1 MAQDQIEEEVTTSQ
15 GQPTTEQEA
24 TPSQESTEEAPQEA
38 TEEVAEGKAKTKKE
52 AKAAPKKAVP
62 EKEEAPSTEEST
74 EDNEASTAK
83 EAKAAPKKAA
93 PEKEEAPSTE
103 QSVEDNEPSTAL
115 EQLAREVLADN
126 GMDVVFAT
134 TDGTF
139 FGRYNDARNHS
150 RNIKDE
156 TVRYFART
164 GLPAE
169 ELRKLV
175 PSLLLPEEL
184 QEQSK

>member
-1 MAQDQIEEEVTTSQ
+1 MAQDQIEEEVTASQ
-15 GQPTTEQEA
+15 GQPTTEQEP

-38 TEEVAEGKAKTKKE
+38 TEEVAEGKAGKTK
-52 AKAAPKKAVP
+52 
-62 EKEEAPSTEEST
+62 
-74 EDNEASTAK
+74 K

-103 QSVEDNEPSTAL
+103 ESTEDTEASTAL

-175 PSLLLPEEL
+175 PSFLLPEEL
-184 QEQSK
+184 QETASKS

>member
-1 MAQDQIEEEVTTSQ
+1 MAQDQIEEEVTASQ
-15 GQPTTEQEA
+15 GQPTTEQEP

-38 TEEVAEGKAKTKKE
+38 TEEVAEGKAGKTKKE
-52 AKAAPKKAVP
+52 
-62 EKEEAPSTEEST
+62 
-74 EDNEASTAK
+74 
-83 EAKAAPKKAA
+83 
-93 PEKEEAPSTE
+93 
-103 QSVEDNEPSTAL
+103 STAL

-175 PSLLLPEEL
+175 PSFLLPEEL
-184 QEQSK
+184 QETASKS

>member
-1 MAQDQIEEEVTTSQ
+1 MAQDQIEEEVTVSQ
-15 GQPTTEQEA
+15 GQPTTEQEP

-38 TEEVAEGKAKTKKE
+38 TEEVAEGKAGKTKKE
-52 AKAAPKKAVP
+52 AKAAA
-62 EKEEAPSTEEST
+62 
-74 EDNEASTAK
+74 
-83 EAKAAPKKAA
+83 KKAA

-103 QSVEDNEPSTAL
+103 ESSEDNEASTAL
-115 EQLAREVLADN
+115 EQLAREVLSDN

-164 GLPAE
+164 GLPTE

-175 PSLLLPEEL
+175 PSFLLPEEL
-184 QEQSK
+184 QETASKS

>member
-1 MAQDQIEEEVTTSQ
+1 MAQEQIEEEVTTSQ

-38 TEEVAEGKAKTKKE
+38 TEEVAEGKVGKTKKE
-52 AKAAPKKAVP
+52 AKA
-62 EKEEAPSTEEST
+62 T
-74 EDNEASTAK
+74 
-83 EAKAAPKKAA
+83 PKKAA

-103 QSVEDNEPSTAL
+103 ESSEDNEASTAL

-139 FGRYNDARNHS
+139 FGHYNDARNHS

-164 GLPAE
+164 GLPTE

-175 PSLLLPEEL
+175 PSFLLPEEL

>member
-52 AKAAPKKAVP
+52 AKAAPKKA
-62 EKEEAPSTEEST
+62 
-74 EDNEASTAK
+74 
-83 EAKAAPKKAA
+83 AA
-93 PEKEEAPSTE
+93 EKEEAPSTE
-103 QSVEDNEPSTAL
+103 QSAEDTEASTAL

-139 FGRYNDARNHS
+139 FWRYNDARNHS

-156 TVRYFART
+156 TVCYFART
-164 GLPAE
+164 GLPTE
-169 ELRKLV
+169 DLRKLV
-175 PSLLLPEEL
+175 PSFLLPEEL
-184 QEQSK
+184 QETASKS

>member
-1 MAQDQIEEEVTTSQ
+1 MAQDKIEEEVTTSQ

-24 TPSQESTEEAPQEA
+24 TPSQESAEEAPQEA
-38 TEEVAEGKAKTKKE
+38 TEEVAEEGKAGKTKKE
-52 AKAAPKKAVP
+52 AKAAPKKAAP

-74 EDNEASTAK
+74 EDNEASTA
-83 EAKAAPKKAA
+83 
-93 PEKEEAPSTE
+93 
-103 QSVEDNEPSTAL
+103 L
-115 EQLAREVLADN
+115 EHLAREVLADN

-134 TDGTF
+134 MDGTF

-150 RNIKDE
+150 HNIKDE

-164 GLPAE
+164 GLPAD

-175 PSLLLPEEL
+175 PSFLLPEEL

>member
-1 MAQDQIEEEVTTSQ
+1 MAQDKIQEEVTTSQ
-15 GQPTTEQEA
+15 GQPTTEQEP

-38 TEEVAEGKAKTKKE
+38 TEEGAEEGKAGKTKKE
-52 AKAAPKKAVP
+52 AKASP
-62 EKEEAPSTEEST
+62 EKPAPEKDEAPSTEKSA
-74 EDNEASTAK
+74 EDTEASTAL
-83 EAKAAPKKAA
+83 
-93 PEKEEAPSTE
+93 EK
-103 QSVEDNEPSTAL
+103 
-115 EQLAREVLADN
+115 LAREVLADN

-164 GLPAE
+164 GLPTE

-175 PSLLLPEEL
+175 PSFLLPEEL
-184 QEQSK
+184 QETASKS

>member
-15 GQPTTEQEA
+15 GQPTTEQEP

-52 AKAAPKKAVP
+52 AKAAPKKA
-62 EKEEAPSTEEST
+62 
-74 EDNEASTAK
+74 
-83 EAKAAPKKAA
+83 A

-103 QSVEDNEPSTAL
+103 QSAEDTEASTAL

-164 GLPAE
+164 GLPAD

-184 QEQSK
+184 QETASKS

>member
-1 MAQDQIEEEVTTSQ
+1 MAQDQIEEELTTSQ
-15 GQPTTEQEA
+15 GQPTTEQEP
-24 TPSQESTEEAPQEA
+24 TPSQESTEAPQEA

-52 AKAAPKKAVP
+52 AKAAPKKAAP

-74 EDNEASTAK
+74 EDNEA
-83 EAKAAPKKAA
+83 
-93 PEKEEAPSTE
+93 
-103 QSVEDNEPSTAL
+103 STAL

-164 GLPAE
+164 GLPSE

-175 PSLLLPEEL
+175 PSFLLPEEL

>member
-52 AKAAPKKAVP
+52 AKAAPKKA
-62 EKEEAPSTEEST
+62 
-74 EDNEASTAK
+74 
-83 EAKAAPKKAA
+83 A

-126 GMDVVFAT
+126 GIDVVFAT

-164 GLPAE
+164 GLHAD

-175 PSLLLPEEL
+175 PSFLLPEEL

>member
-15 GQPTTEQEA
+15 GQPTTEQEP
-24 TPSQESTEEAPQEA
+24 TPSQESAAEAPQEA

-52 AKAAPKKAVP
+52 AKAAPKKAAP
-62 EKEEAPSTEEST
+62 EKEEAPSTEESAEDT
-74 EDNEASTAK
+74 EA
-83 EAKAAPKKAA
+83 
-93 PEKEEAPSTE
+93 
-103 QSVEDNEPSTAL
+103 STAL
-115 EQLAREVLADN
+115 EQLAREVLSDN

-164 GLPAE
+164 GLPAD

-175 PSLLLPEEL
+175 PSFLLPEEL
-184 QEQSK
+184 QETASKS

>member
-15 GQPTTEQEA
+15 GQPTTEQEP

-52 AKAAPKKAVP
+52 AKAAPKKA
-62 EKEEAPSTEEST
+62 
-74 EDNEASTAK
+74 
-83 EAKAAPKKAA
+83 A
-93 PEKEEAPSTE
+93 PEKEEATSTE
-103 QSVEDNEPSTAL
+103 QSAEDTEASTAL
-115 EQLAREVLADN
+115 EQLAREVLSDN

-164 GLPAE
+164 GLPTE

-175 PSLLLPEEL
+175 PSFLLPEEL

>member
-1 MAQDQIEEEVTTSQ
+1 MAQDQIEEEVTASQ
-15 GQPTTEQEA
+15 GQPTTDQEA

-38 TEEVAEGKAKTKKE
+38 TEEVAEGKVKTK
-52 AKAAPKKAVP
+52 
-62 EKEEAPSTEEST
+62 
-74 EDNEASTAK
+74 K

-93 PEKEEAPSTE
+93 PEKEEATSTE
-103 QSVEDNEPSTAL
+103 ESTEDNEASTAL
-115 EQLAREVLADN
+115 EQLAREVLSDN

-164 GLPAE
+164 GLPTE

-175 PSLLLPEEL
+175 PSFLLPEEL
-184 QEQSK
+184 QETASKS

>member
-1 MAQDQIEEEVTTSQ
+1 MAQDKIQEEVTTSQ
-15 GQPTTEQEA
+15 GQPTAEQEA
-24 TPSQESTEEAPQEA
+24 TPSQESAAEAPQEA

-52 AKAAPKKAVP
+52 ANTPPKKAAS
-62 EKEEAPSTEEST
+62 EKEEAPSTEESS
-74 EDNEASTAK
+74 EDT
-83 EAKAAPKKAA
+83 
-93 PEKEEAPSTE
+93 
-103 QSVEDNEPSTAL
+103 EPSTAL

-139 FGRYNDARNHS
+139 FGHYNDARNHS

-164 GLPAE
+164 GLPAD

-175 PSLLLPEEL
+175 PSFLLPEEL

>member
-1 MAQDQIEEEVTTSQ
+1 MEQDQIEEEVTASQ
-15 GQPTTEQEA
+15 GQPTTEQEP
-24 TPSQESTEEAPQEA
+24 TPSQESTEAPQEA
-38 TEEVAEGKAKTKKE
+38 TEEVAEGKAGKTKKE
-52 AKAAPKKAVP
+52 AKAAPKKAAL

-74 EDNEASTAK
+74 EDNE
-83 EAKAAPKKAA
+83 
-93 PEKEEAPSTE
+93 
-103 QSVEDNEPSTAL
+103 VSTAL
-115 EQLAREVLADN
+115 EQLAREVLSDN

-139 FGRYNDARNHS
+139 FWRYNDARNHS

-164 GLPAE
+164 GLPTE

-175 PSLLLPEEL
+175 PSLLLPQEL
-184 QEQSK
+184 QETASKS

>member
-15 GQPTTEQEA
+15 GQPTTEQEP
-24 TPSQESTEEAPQEA
+24 TPSQESTAEAPQEA
-38 TEEVAEGKAKTKKE
+38 TEEVAEGKSSKTK
-52 AKAAPKKAVP
+52 
-62 EKEEAPSTEEST
+62 
-74 EDNEASTAK
+74 K

-103 QSVEDNEPSTAL
+103 QSAEDTEASTAL

-156 TVRYFART
+156 TLRYFART
-164 GLPAE
+164 GLPTE
-169 ELRKLV
+169 ELRKLI
-175 PSLLLPEEL
+175 PSFLLPEEL

>member
-1 MAQDQIEEEVTTSQ
+1 MAQDKIQEEVTTSQ
-15 GQPTTEQEA
+15 GQPTTEQEP
-24 TPSQESTEEAPQEA
+24 TPSQESKEAPQEA
-38 TEEVAEGKAKTKKE
+38 TEEVAEGKAGKTK
-52 AKAAPKKAVP
+52 
-62 EKEEAPSTEEST
+62 
-74 EDNEASTAK
+74 K

-103 QSVEDNEPSTAL
+103 ESTEDTEASTAL

-175 PSLLLPEEL
+175 PSFLLPEEL

>member
-15 GQPTTEQEA
+15 GEPTTEQEP
-24 TPSQESTEEAPQEA
+24 TPSQESTEEAPQAA

-52 AKAAPKKAVP
+52 AKAAPKKAAP
-62 EKEEAPSTEEST
+62 EKDEAPSTEKSAEDT
-74 EDNEASTAK
+74 EA
-83 EAKAAPKKAA
+83 
-93 PEKEEAPSTE
+93 
-103 QSVEDNEPSTAL
+103 STAL
-115 EQLAREVLADN
+115 EQLAREVLSDN

-164 GLPAE
+164 GLPAD

-175 PSLLLPEEL
+175 PSFLLPEEL

>member
-1 MAQDQIEEEVTTSQ
+1 MAQDKIEEEVMTSQ
-15 GQPTTEQEA
+15 GQPATEQEP

-52 AKAAPKKAVP
+52 AKAAPKKAAP
-62 EKEEAPSTEEST
+62 EKEEATSTEEST
-74 EDNEASTAK
+74 EDNEA
-83 EAKAAPKKAA
+83 
-93 PEKEEAPSTE
+93 
-103 QSVEDNEPSTAL
+103 STAL

-164 GLPAE
+164 GLPTE

-175 PSLLLPEEL
+175 PSFLLPEEL

>member
-1 MAQDQIEEEVTTSQ
+1 MAQDQIEEEVTASQ
-15 GQPTTEQEA
+15 GQPTTEQEP

-38 TEEVAEGKAKTKKE
+38 TEEVAEGKAGKTK
-52 AKAAPKKAVP
+52 
-62 EKEEAPSTEEST
+62 
-74 EDNEASTAK
+74 K

-164 GLPAE
+164 GLPTD

-175 PSLLLPEEL
+175 PSFLLPEEL

>member
-1 MAQDQIEEEVTTSQ
+1 MAQDKIEEEVTTSQ
-15 GQPTTEQEA
+15 GQPTTEQEP

-38 TEEVAEGKAKTKKE
+38 TEEVAEGNAKTK
-52 AKAAPKKAVP
+52 
-62 EKEEAPSTEEST
+62 
-74 EDNEASTAK
+74 K

-93 PEKEEAPSTE
+93 PEKEEATSTE
-103 QSVEDNEPSTAL
+103 ESTEDNEASTAL

-164 GLPAE
+164 GLPTE

-175 PSLLLPEEL
+175 PSFLLPEEL
-184 QEQSK
+184 QETASKS

>member
-1 MAQDQIEEEVTTSQ
+1 MAQDKIQEEVTTSQ
-15 GQPTTEQEA
+15 GQPTTEQEP

-38 TEEVAEGKAKTKKE
+38 TEEVAEGKAGKTKKE
-52 AKAAPKKAVP
+52 AKAAA
-62 EKEEAPSTEEST
+62 
-74 EDNEASTAK
+74 
-83 EAKAAPKKAA
+83 KKAA

-103 QSVEDNEPSTAL
+103 ESSEDNEASTAL
-115 EQLAREVLADN
+115 EQLAREVLSDN

-164 GLPAE
+164 GLPTE

-175 PSLLLPEEL
+175 PSFLLPEEL

>member
-24 TPSQESTEEAPQEA
+24 TPSQESTAEAPQEA

-52 AKAAPKKAVP
+52 AKAAQ
-62 EKEEAPSTEEST
+62 
-74 EDNEASTAK
+74 
-83 EAKAAPKKAA
+83 KKAA
-93 PEKEEAPSTE
+93 PEKEKATSTE
-103 QSVEDNEPSTAL
+103 QSTEDTEASTAL

-175 PSLLLPEEL
+175 PSFLLPEEL
-184 QEQSK
+184 QETASKS

>member
-1 MAQDQIEEEVTTSQ
+1 MAQDQIEEQVTTSQ
-15 GQPTTEQEA
+15 GQPTTEQEP
-24 TPSQESTEEAPQEA
+24 TPSQESTEAPQEA
-38 TEEVAEGKAKTKKE
+38 TEEVAEEGKAGKTK
-52 AKAAPKKAVP
+52 
-62 EKEEAPSTEEST
+62 
-74 EDNEASTAK
+74 K

-93 PEKEEAPSTE
+93 PEKGEAPSTE
-103 QSVEDNEPSTAL
+103 QSAEDTEASTAL

-164 GLPAE
+164 GLPAD

-175 PSLLLPEEL
+175 PSFLLPEEL
-184 QEQSK
+184 QETASKS